1 MYPGRLKR
9 DCREDRLLN
18 QQSKQLSLLPS
29 SFRDGISLIYSDT
42 NRRIDIMELV
52 ISLCVLASFL
62 ATWVV
67 ARKWIRKAPEIGLL
81 GFDMNKPG
89 KPKVAEMGGICV
101 VFGFVLGILIYIGLM
116 TFYLHELNYVA
127 ILAVLATMLS
137 MCIIGM
143 MDDLLGWKKGLKQWQ
158 KPIFTLFAA
167 MPMMVIN
174 AGHSTMNLP
183 ILGVIDWGILY
194 PLLIVPIGIVGASNA
209 YNMVAGY
216 NGLEAGMGVI
226 ILSTLG
232 YFALVNGK
240 QSAMILAI
248 CMVSALIAFLY
259 FNWYPAKAFP
269 GDTMT
274 YSVGALAA
282 CIAILGD
289 MEKVAVLLFLPYAFD
304 FIIQAAGGFRRE
316 AFAKVNEDG
325 SLEKPYNGLYHLTH
339 LAIVVL
345 KQLKGKVYERDVVIF
360 LCGIEMAV
368 AGLCIYIY

>member
-1 MYPGRLKR
+1 M
-9 DCREDRLLN
+9 
-18 QQSKQLSLLPS
+18 
-29 SFRDGISLIYSDT
+29 
-42 NRRIDIMELV
+42 NRYYGAVIFLGVLV
-52 ISLCVLASFL
+52 SFL
-62 ATWVV
+62 ATWVI
-67 ARKWIRKAPEIGLL
+67 ARKGIRKAPAIGLL

-116 TFYLHELNYVA
+116 TFWRYNQDYVE
-127 ILAVLATMLS
+127 ILAALCTVLS
-137 MCIIGM
+137 ICIIGM
-143 MDDLLGWKKGLKQWQ
+143 IDDILGWKIGLRQWQ

-167 MPMMVIN
+167 LPIMVIN

-183 ILGVIDWGILY
+183 IVGAIDWGILY
-194 PLLIVPIGIVGASNA
+194 PLLIVPIGIVGASNV

-226 ILSTLG
+226 ILSALG
-232 YFALVNGK
+232 YVAFISGK

-248 CMVSALIAFLY
+248 CMVSALMAFLY
-259 FNWYPAKAFP
+259 FNWYPAKVFP

-282 CIAILGD
+282 CVAILGD
-289 MEKVAVLLFLPYAFD
+289 MQKIAVVLFLPYAFD
-304 FIIQAAGGFRRE
+304 FILQAAGRFRRE

-325 SLEKPYNGLYHLTH
+325 SLEKPYKGIYHLTH

-345 KQLKGKVYERDVVIF
+345 KQLKGKVYERDVVLF
-360 LCGIEMAV
+360 MCGIEIAV
-368 AGLCIYIY
+368 AGLAIYIY